1 MMHLKEFLNQPLI
14 HKIFVNRSYVDFD
27 GFDSL
32 YVRNGWY
39 SVNYEIIQE
48 TIQLAN
54 LTASNPGNGAFKN
67 LVAYLQENFSGIPII
82 VECVHTE
89 KFATGLLKMGFKQF
103 NINQGNHFIL
113 RSRFLIGET
122 KL

>member
-1 MMHLKEFLNQPLI
+1 MHLSEFLNQPLI
-14 HKIFVNRSYVDFD
+14 TKIFVNRSYVDFD

-39 SVNYEIIQE
+39 LVDEEIIQK
-48 TIQLAN
+48 TIQIAN
-54 LTASNPGNGAFKN
+54 VSASKTGKSAFKN
-67 LVAYLQENFSGIPII
+67 LVAYLQKNFPGIPII

-89 KFATGLLKMGFKQF
+89 RFATGLLKMGFKQF

-113 RSRFLIGET
+113 
-122 KL
+122 K